1 MTEFYASVPEELKQ
15 LPNWVGW
22 KLESKSDNKPTKIPY
37 SQKGVLASSTD
48 KETWRLFDDIKSI
61 PPMKNMGAGFVF
73 DGNGI
78 VGIDLDHCLQDGIVD
93 SRFKHIVDE
102 LKTYTEISPSGT
114 GLHIFIRCSEKPYN
128 TGRKKEDLE
137 IYSDSRYFTI
147 TGDQFPGTPNTIIE
161 YPVELI
167 RSLCDPFLNPKTP
180 TPPIKST
187 TKNDLSD
194 DDIISIISHSSSADK
209 FDRLY
214 YSGSITDYGNDRSRA
229 DMALASVLAFYTR
242 DANQIERIMRSSGLV
257 REKWDTHKT
266 YLGNMTIKK
275 AISDCTGYYEP
286 KDNGDLEH
294 GKAITESLLKSI
306 VKPEPQLHEQLSSVE
321 IKAIKEAIRL
331 CDNLPPIPEITHP
344 LFKKWMDVG
353 SRLMYSHMS
362 YHFGNLLPIT
372 SMALGRRVGVLISTK
387 YTYTNFNMMLV
398 GTSTISGK
406 SFSSDTAIQELGIPT
421 VNIPTLLNPTD
432 ASVLKRK
439 SCSNPRLVQDLSLN
453 NNMLWYY
460 DEAKEFFDEA
470 GERGWNAPII
480 GNLCTAYDGSALESA
495 RSNKSKKPELED
507 NKWVCQTPF
516 LSLLFNMT
524 INQLKEASTN
534 KIVGSGFFY
543 RWLWFLETGGEKK
556 KNVTATADDLKDI
569 SDIKTELIRVGTL
582 LKKMQP
588 NDICFGV
595 NDIIEQWSMDI
606 SQKNFD
612 ESYQAATGRSVI
624 HVYKIAMV
632 FSMFDPE
639 FQKLVLGQS
648 KYPIRVELPERWVR
662 EAINIVEKYLLPRMM
677 IVVDY
682 SNKIDVTNK
691 QLHVLESLRGFG
703 GVANHSELLKRTKMD
718 KTEFRKAIDTLIE
731 SEEIKS
737 VTNGTKKLYHII
749 V

>member
-1 MTEFYASVPEELKQ
+1 VTGFYASVPDELKKM
-15 LPNWVGW
+15 PNWVGW
-22 KLESKSDNKPTKIPY
+22 KLESKSDGKPTKIPY
-37 SQKGVLASSTD
+37 SQTGVLASSTNT
-48 KETWRLFDDIKSI
+48 ETWRCFDDVKDI
-61 PPMKNMGAGFVF
+61 PPMKSMGAGFMF

-78 VGIDLDHCLQDGIVD
+78 VGIDLDHCLQDGIID
-93 SRFKHIVDE
+93 ERFIPIITT
-102 LKTYTEISPSGT
+102 LSSYTEISPSGT
-114 GLHIFIRCSEKPYN
+114 GLHIFVRCSDKPYN

-137 IYSDSRYFTI
+137 IYSDGRYFTI
-147 TGDQFPGTPNTIIE
+147 TGVQFPGTPNTIIE
-161 YPVELI
+161 YPVECI
-167 RSLCDPFLNPKTP
+167 RSLCDPFLNPIKSQ
-180 TPPIKST
+180 PPINPT
-187 TKNDLSD
+187 TTTDLSD
-194 DDIISIISHSSSADK
+194 DDIISIISHSNTASK

-214 YSGSITDYGNDRSRA
+214 YSGSVTDYGNDHSRA
-229 DMALASVLAFYTR
+229 DMALASILAFYTR
-242 DANQIERIMRSSGLV
+242 DTFQIERIMRTSGLV
-257 REKWDTHKT
+257 REKWDKHKT
-266 YLGNMTIKK
+266 YLKDMTIQK
-275 AISDCTGYYEP
+275 AIRDCSGYYEP
-286 KDNGDLEH
+286 KSSGDIEH
-294 GKAITESLLKSI
+294 GKEVSETFLKNNPPVVI
-306 VKPEPQLHEQLSSVE
+306 EQEQLTSKE
-321 IKAIKEAIRL
+321 IKAIREQIKL
-331 CDNLPPIPEITHP
+331 CDNLPPLPEITHP

-353 SRLMYSHMS
+353 SRLMYSHRS
-362 YHFGNLLPIT
+362 YHFGNLLPIA

-387 YTYTNFNMMLV
+387 YTYSNFNMMLV

-421 VNIPTLLNPTD
+421 VNIPTLVNPTD
-432 ASVLKRK
+432 NSVLKRK
-439 SCSNPRLVQDLSLN
+439 SCSNPRLVQDLSKN

-495 RSNKSKKPELED
+495 RSNKSNKPDTED
-507 NKWVCQTPF
+507 NKWLCPSPF

-543 RWLWFLETGGEKK
+543 RWLWFLENGGEKK
-556 KNVTATADDLKDI
+556 KNVTASAEDIKDI
-569 SDIKTELIRVGTL
+569 SEIKTELVKVGTI

-606 SQKNFD
+606 SRKSDD
-612 ESYQAATGRSVI
+612 ESFQAATGRSVI

-639 FQKLVLGQS
+639 FQKSILGQP

-662 EAINIVEKYLLPRMM
+662 EAIKIVEEYLLPRMM
-677 IVVDY
+677 VVVDY

-737 VTNGTKKLYHII
+737 VTNGTKKMYHII
-749 V
+749 I